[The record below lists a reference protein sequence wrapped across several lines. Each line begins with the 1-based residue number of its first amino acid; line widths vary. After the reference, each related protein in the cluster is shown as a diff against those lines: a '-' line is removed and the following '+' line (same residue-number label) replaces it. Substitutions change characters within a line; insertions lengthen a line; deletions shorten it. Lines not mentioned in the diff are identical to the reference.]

1 MDKTINELNIDYIKV
16 QKMAF
21 LYNALE
27 NGWTIKKY
35 KEAYKFTKSHQG
47 AKEIFLDSYLRRFMK
62 ENIDLNS
69 ILEQKNE

>member
-1 MDKTINELNIDYIKV
+1 
-16 QKMAF
+16 MAF

-35 KEAYKFTKSHQG
+35 KEAYKFTKSYQG

-62 ENIDLNS
+62 ENMI
-69 ILEQKNE
+69 

>member
-1 MDKTINELNIDYIKV
+1 
-16 QKMAF
+16 MAF

-47 AKEIFLDSYLRRFMK
+47 AKEIFRFIFK
-62 ENIDLNS
+62 TVYEGKYRFK
-69 ILEQKNE
+69 QYPRTKK